1 MNSIIAW
8 FARNSVAANLL
19 MLTIFIGGIYG
30 VEEVEKE
37 VFPATET
44 NIVNIN
50 MAYLGAGPR
59 EVEQQIVTR
68 IEEAIADLPG
78 IFQIRSNAYNGSA
91 NVSVEIIEGYPIK
104 DALADIKLRVDA
116 INTFPGNTE
125 RPIISQQI
133 YRVPLMFFT
142 LSGNADDKL
151 MKAKAQQ
158 IADEMALLEGVST
171 VNYTGTKSDEV
182 SIELSEYQLRKYN
195 LTFDQIAQAIRNAS
209 MNLPAGTIKSSVG
222 NIQIQTRNQAYSAAD
237 FADIVVKSDNFGREI
252 RLGDVAQVT
261 DGFVEQDMSVK
272 FNGVKAVD
280 FQVMISDDPDLFAG
294 TLNARNYLLD
304 LQKNLPA
311 GMQIDINYEMKEL
324 FDSRL
329 VLLTDNAL
337 GGLILVFIILVLFLR
352 PALAL
357 WVCVG
362 IATAF
367 AGAIWLLTYVDVT
380 INMFSMF
387 AFLVVLGIV
396 VDDAIV
402 VGEAIY
408 AQQKNNSNNRLDA
421 AIIGSQLVLKPVV
434 LAVLTTIILFAPML
448 FVPMDVEPFTHSIFF
463 VVTLSLIFSLVEC
476 LLILP
481 AHLAHLKPEKTAS
494 FAPLAKLQ
502 NSRQKFADKMEH
514 FAQNTYGKKLTSMV
528 QQSSA
533 TLMAFIMACAL
544 SVATYIGGWLNTTFF
559 PNIPQTFISVNVGL
573 PEGAP
578 YSEAVRIANHIE
590 QVVQEL
596 SKDEEFLAQNDQ
608 IPFVTEIKTNVV
620 TGNANVFVG
629 LEIPERNVIPVHE
642 VSAKLQDMIG
652 PLPEA
657 KSYSLAFS
665 FGGNQSDIFLNM
677 NIAANDLASQQ
688 AAVDDVSKVLA
699 SYPGVHNVRSSLE
712 SEKVEVEL
720 SLKPHAETLGIDL
733 AMIARQVRQAI
744 YGEEVQRIPRGKE
757 DVRVMLKFPESHR
770 RSLEEIFSMR
780 IRNPQG
786 YQVPIETVAD
796 VKLIPGFS
804 QIDRV
809 DRRRNI
815 AITADIQE
823 GFDANATVEQMLQD
837 YLPQWQ
843 LKHIGINLSTDGNL
857 RAQQAFTQGLQTN
870 LMIALAIA
878 YALMAIVFRSYWEPL
893 LVLTAVPFGFM
904 GAVWGH
910 LLLGL
915 DISMMSFFGFLACAG
930 VVVNDN
936 LVLLSRLKDLIAQGV
951 EVKQAVVQ
959 AGVDRFRAIVLTS
972 LTTFVGLLPILF
984 EKSNQAQFLIPMVV
998 ALSFG
1003 VLFASVV
1010 TLIFVPTLYWQSY
1023 KTHVWLKGLFKK
1035 LITIFSNQPQQQ
1047 ELERQ

>member
-1 MNSIIAW
+1 MNGLIAW

-19 MLTIFIGGIYG
+19 MLTIFLGGIYG
-30 VEEVEKE
+30 IEEVEKE
-37 VFPATET
+37 VFPSTET
-44 NIVNIN
+44 NVVNIN

-78 IFQIRSNAYNGSA
+78 IFQIRSAARNGSA
-91 NVSVEIIEGYPIK
+91 NVSVEIVEGYPIK
-104 DALADIKLRVDA
+104 EALADIKLRVDA

-125 RPIISQQI
+125 RPIISQRI

-142 LSGNADDKL
+142 LSGDADDKL

-171 VNYTGTKSDEV
+171 VNYSGTKADEV

-195 LTFDQIAQAIRNAS
+195 LTFDQIATAIRNAS
-209 MNLPAGTIKSSVG
+209 LNLPAGTIKSSVG
-222 NIQIQTRNQAYSAAD
+222 NIQIQTRNQAYNAAD
-237 FADIVVKSDNFGREI
+237 FAQIVIMSDAQGREI
-252 RLGDVAQVT
+252 LLGDIAQID
-261 DGFVEQDMSVK
+261 DGFTEDDSSVK
-272 FNGVKAVD
+272 FNGIKAVD
-280 FQVMISDDPDLFAG
+280 FRVMISDDPDLFAG
-294 TLNARNYLLD
+294 TENARNYLLE
-304 LQKNLPA
+304 LNKNLPS

-329 VLLTDNAL
+329 NLLTDNAL
-337 GGLILVFIILVLFLR
+337 GGLVLVFIILVLFLR

-357 WVCVG
+357 WVCIG

-367 AGAIWLLTYVDVT
+367 AGAIWLLTYFDVT
-380 INMFSMF
+380 VNMFSMF

-402 VGEAIY
+402 VGEAVY
-408 AQQKNNSNNRLDA
+408 SQQKKQLQNRLDS

-463 VVTLSLIFSLVEC
+463 VVALSLIFSLVEC

-481 AHLAHLKPEKTAS
+481 AHLAHLKPEKQS
-494 FAPLAKLQ
+494 KFVLLATLQ
-502 NSRQKFADKMEH
+502 NKRQMLADKMEQ
-514 FAQNTYGKKLTSMV
+514 FAQNTYGKKLAGMV
-528 QQSSA
+528 EQSGA
-533 TLMAFIMACAL
+533 TLVAFVLACAL
-544 SVATYIGGWLNTTFF
+544 SVATFIGGWLNTSFF
-559 PNIPQTFISVNVGL
+559 PNIPQTFISVNVSL
-573 PEGAP
+573 PEAAP
-578 YSEAVRIANHIE
+578 YSEALRIANYIE
-590 QVVQEL
+590 GKVQLL
-596 SKDEEFLAQNDQ
+596 SEDQEMLAANDNV
-608 IPFVTEIKTNVV
+608 PFVTEIKTNAR

-629 LEIPERNVIPVHE
+629 LSMPEIRILPVQDI
-642 VSAKLQDMIG
+642 SKKLQDMIG

-665 FGGNQSDIFLNM
+665 FGGEQSDIFLNM
-677 NIAANDLASQQ
+677 NIAANDLTSQQ
-688 AAVDDVSKVLA
+688 AAVADVSDTLA
-699 SYPGVHNVRSSLE
+699 SYPGVINVRSSLE
-712 SEKVEVEL
+712 SEKIEVEL

-744 YGEEVQRIPRGKE
+744 YGETVQRIPRGKE

-770 RSLEEIFSMR
+770 RSLDEIYSMR

-786 YQVPIETVAD
+786 YEVPIETVAD

-804 QIDRV
+804 QIERV

-815 AITADIQE
+815 EITADIQE
-823 GFDANATVEQMLQD
+823 GYDANATVEQMLSD
-837 YLPQWQ
+837 NLAQWQ
-843 LKHIGINLSTDGNL
+843 LKHIGLNLSTDGNL
-857 RAQQAFTQGLQTN
+857 RAQQAFTQGLQVN
-870 LMIALAIA
+870 LLVALAIA

-910 LLLGL
+910 LLLDL

-936 LVLLSRLKDLIAQGV
+936 LVLLSRLKDLVEQGV
-951 EVKQAVVQ
+951 DVKHAVVQ

-1010 TLIFVPTLYWQSY
+1010 TLIFVPTLYWQSH
-1023 KTHVWLKGLFKK
+1023 KFSNWVKGLFS
-1035 LITIFSNQPQQQ
+1035 LLSQQLAAQKQQLDQ
-1047 ELERQ
+1047 E